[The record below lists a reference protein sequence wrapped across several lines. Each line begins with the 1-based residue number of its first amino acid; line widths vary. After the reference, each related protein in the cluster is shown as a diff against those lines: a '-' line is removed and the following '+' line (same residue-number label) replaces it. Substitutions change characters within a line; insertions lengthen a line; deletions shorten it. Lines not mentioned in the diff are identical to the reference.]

1 MIKRITI
8 DGIAYEA
15 SHPVKGVNGTT
26 WMVSRIGKRGQP
38 LKATYAA
45 REVSGVFRLGGRM
58 F

>member
-1 MIKRITI
+1 MRISI

-15 SHPVKGVNGTT
+15 SHPTKGIHGTT
-26 WMVSRIGKRGQP
+26 WMVSRIGKSGRA

-45 REVSGVFRLGGRM
+45 REVGGVFRLGGRM

>member
-1 MIKRITI
+1 MTMRISI

-15 SHPVKGVNGTT
+15 SHPTKGIHGTT
-26 WMVSRIGKRGQP
+26 WMVSRIGKSGRA

-45 REVSGVFRLGGRM
+45 REVGGVFRLGGRM